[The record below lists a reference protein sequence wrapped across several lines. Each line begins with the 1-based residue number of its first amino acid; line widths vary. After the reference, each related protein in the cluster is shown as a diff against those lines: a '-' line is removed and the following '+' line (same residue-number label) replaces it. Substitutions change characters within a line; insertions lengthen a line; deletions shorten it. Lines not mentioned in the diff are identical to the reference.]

1 MTGPDTSVLEE
12 RTREIEQYS
21 RQLVQAETQQ
31 TSAVARI
38 TEIEADLT
46 ERGYDPST
54 DLDEQLA
61 TQETELVKLTT
72 SIGGLLDDVAARL
85 APEEASK

>member
-1 MTGPDTSVLEE
+1 MTGPDTTALEE

-31 TSAVARI
+31 TSAAVRI
-38 TEIEADLT
+38 TEIEAELT

-54 DLDEQLA
+54 NLDEQLA
-61 TQETELVKLTT
+61 TQETELDKLTT
-72 SIGGLLDDVAARL
+72 SIGGLIDDVAARL
-85 APEEASK
+85 STD

>member
-1 MTGPDTSVLEE
+1 MTGPDTTTLEE

-31 TSAVARI
+31 TSAAARI
-38 TEIEADLT
+38 TEIEAELT

-61 TQETELVKLTT
+61 TQETKLTELKG
-72 SIGGLLDDVAARL
+72 SIGELMTDIDARL
-85 APEEASK
+85 APVEASG

>member
-1 MTGPDTSVLEE
+1 MTAPDTSALEE

-31 TSAVARI
+31 TSAAARI
-38 TEIEADLT
+38 TEIEGELT

-61 TQETELVKLTT
+61 TQETELTKLTT
-72 SIGGLLDDVAARL
+72 SIDGLLKDVAARL
-85 APEEASK
+85 STD